1 MKKVNFSLLVY
12 SVTLCLLCML
22 SIVEVKAQQYE
33 IGGGLGVAAY
43 SGDIVRRLDKGRVG
57 LQGTL
62 FGRRNFDNVWS
73 LRAGLSYGRI
83 SAADNINPID
93 PVSEFRNAYFK
104 GNIFEASAV
113 MEYHFLDYLHP
124 QSEHR
129 YSPYGFFGLG
139 FTYFSGRGAFNFDG
153 NDDRGRYSLATPVIP
168 FGIGVKYKITNN
180 WILAMELGFRAT
192 FTDFLD
198 RIDSQERFLRT
209 TDNDGNIQPLPDEV
223 RNSIYF
229 GNYSDK
235 DWYYFLGVS
244 ISYSINSYKCYAY

>member
-1 MKKVNFSLLVY
+1 MKKVNFYLYPFLIVICFFSLNGFQ
-12 SVTLCLLCML
+12 
-22 SIVEVKAQQYE
+22 EAKAQQYE

-43 SGDIVRRLDKGRVG
+43 SGDLVRRLDKGRVG

-83 SAADNINPID
+83 SAADSINPID
-93 PVSEFRNAYFK
+93 PVAESRNAYFK
-104 GNIFEASAV
+104 GNIFEVSAV

-129 YSPYGFFGLG
+129 FSPYGFFGLG
-139 FTYFSGRGAFNFDG
+139 FSYYSGEGAYNFQAFDEATG
-153 NDDRGRYSLATPVIP
+153 DYMLGENSGSYYLTTPVIP
-168 FGIGVKYKITNN
+168 FGIGVKYKINKN
-180 WILAMELGFRAT
+180 WTLGSELGFRAT

-198 RIDSQERFLRT
+198 LL
-209 TDNDGNIQPLPDEV
+209 DGNRPAHLTPQDRLI
-223 RNSIYF
+223 NS

-244 ISYSINSYKCYAY
+244 LSYSINSYKCYAY